1 MATQHPAEL
10 RRGDTGEWVT
20 YVQQLLMDSGYYT
33 GVLDGD
39 YGGGTERA
47 VRALQT
53 AYQLPETG
61 VIAAETWSALG
72 IESIVDAVEDTLGTG
87 DGVQDTW
94 PTAEQFVTLCLA
106 QAGDTYH
113 YGENV
118 DLDDPDP
125 SVFDCAELV
134 EWAVAQLG
142 LRQHLDSRWDW
153 SQGQRAAIEQAGLGR
168 TVEAARAIRGALLFN
183 STHVAVSLGDG
194 TQTIEAKGKDYGV
207 GIFTIDNP
215 KTGRCRFDGAGLVPG
230 LVYAEGS

>member
-1 MATQHPAEL
+1 
-10 RRGDTGEWVT
+10 
-20 YVQQLLMDSGYYT
+20 MDSGYYT

-47 VRALQT
+47 VRAFQT

-61 VIAAETWSALG
+61 VIAGETWTALG
-72 IESIVDAVEDTLGTG
+72 VESIVDAVEDTFGPG
-87 DGVQDTW
+87 DGVQDAW
-94 PTAEQFVTLCLA
+94 PTAEQFVALCLA
-106 QAGDTYH
+106 QAGDAYV

-153 SQGQRAAIEQAGLGR
+153 SQGQRAAIEQAGFSR
-168 TVEAARAIRGALLFN
+168 TVEAARSIRGALLFN
-183 STHVAVSLGDG
+183 SKHVAVSLGDG

-215 KTGRCRFDGAGLVPG
+215 KTGHCRFDGAGLVPG